1 MRLSKIIKIM
11 IAMSLFLIVLPVAAD
26 SDKNSSVRKEWKE
39 FGKKS
44 ADAFKSFGKAM
55 GETGKKI
62 GEDVYNSLTPKY
74 CGTWI
79 YEGTSTVTTVEIKQN
94 KIMTVMQKS
103 VLDARY
109 WSGTYSATQAL
120 IVFTVEKSGTD
131 TGYSKS
137 ESDEEKTWRILY
149 SLDEEN
155 DTLTLRCPH
164 IPIDNGGH
172 DFSEPT
178 IFKRQK

>member
-1 MRLSKIIKIM
+1 
-11 IAMSLFLIVLPVAAD
+11 
-26 SDKNSSVRKEWKE
+26 
-39 FGKKS
+39 
-44 ADAFKSFGKAM
+44 
-55 GETGKKI
+55 
-62 GEDVYNSLTPKY
+62 
-74 CGTWI
+74 
-79 YEGTSTVTTVEIKQN
+79 
-94 KIMTVMQKS
+94 MQKS

-164 IPIDNGGH
+164 IPIDTGGH